1 MLPFISF
8 IGNLARIPLK
18 GLFRKACLVKLVA
31 YCLPL
36 GVSFLCGGGPSE
48 LDVMRVMTSW
58 PSSGSAPGP
67 QISPHGALR
76 STLRGPL
83 P

>member
-58 PSSGSAPGP
+58 PSAV
-67 QISPHGALR
+67 QHLVLR
-76 STLRGPL
+76 FLCMVPSEAH
-83 P
+83 